1 MCWPGLY
8 SSLRHVAACYGVES
22 MKMSGGD
29 PGALYS
35 MGDGVA

>member
-1 MCWPGLY
+1 MVRY
-8 SSLRHVAACYGVES
+8 VTVCYGVES

-35 MGDGVA
+35 MCDGMA